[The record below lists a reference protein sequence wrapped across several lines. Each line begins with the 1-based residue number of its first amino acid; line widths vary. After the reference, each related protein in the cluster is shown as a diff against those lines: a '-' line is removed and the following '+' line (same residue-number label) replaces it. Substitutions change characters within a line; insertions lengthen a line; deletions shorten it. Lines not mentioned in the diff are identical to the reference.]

1 MPFPHFNSWF
11 NIILFLV
18 KLDSNVCTTIIVT
31 CVLLKLPIQESP
43 NPLSSDE
50 VRELQL
56 ALNQKAVNFRQ
67 ELADAR
73 KSKSS
78 EEVKK
83 IMEAYQKEMEMAQ
96 QQLDREKERMQA
108 GLMAKLE
115 ARKQRRGAAQ
125 VQNYFERN
133 S

>member
-1 MPFPHFNSWF
+1 MYFSNFPF
-11 NIILFLV
+11 
-18 KLDSNVCTTIIVT
+18 
-31 CVLLKLPIQESP
+31 QESP
-43 NPLSSDE
+43 NPLSSEE
-50 VRELQL
+50 VKELQL

-83 IMEAYQKEMEMAQ
+83 IMEAHQKEMEMAQ

-108 GLMAKLE
+108 RLMAKLE
-115 ARKQRRGAAQ
+115 GRKQRKSTAQ
-125 VQNYFERN
+125 VWNYMERIL
-133 S
+133 